1 MPSTFFGLNTAY
13 LGLTATNASLN
24 TTSNNIS
31 NVETEGYSRQHT
43 VQQASDALRTFTTYG
58 CAGAGVDV
66 LAVERYR
73 DEFYDIKY
81 WENNASLGHYEVKE
95 YYMKQI
101 ENYFMD
107 NGDEEGEMQGFNTLF
122 DHMYEALADLR
133 KDSPTDEVRR
143 EFLGRAEELAE
154 YFNTMA
160 GNLQKMQ
167 KDINAEIKTNVDRI
181 NSLADKIVTLNKQIN
196 VIELSGANANELRDQ
211 RALMIDELSEI
222 IDVETDEMPVI
233 DPNNPDRY
241 TGATRFVVKIA
252 GRQTLVDGQTSN
264 ELYCVAR
271 SRHEKVNQ
279 SDAEGLY
286 DIYWSNGN
294 RFSLTNASMGGKL
307 KGLADLRDGNNGEY
321 FHGTV
326 SAADVRRING
336 ENHSVITVD
345 VSAEYLKDINKCT
358 LPDNGGKIM
367 ISNRELYFD
376 SWTMKYNAEKD
387 TYSYE
392 FVLSD
397 KTKNENTDV
406 GGTVGKDVSV
416 GSRIQYQG
424 IPYYMEQ
431 MNEWIRCYSR
441 AFNDILTQEGAIDN
455 YGKAAEFLFLGNE
468 PTDDAQFTFADSY
481 DVMIN
486 GNYSISCT
494 DDSYYRLTAFNFSV
508 SDKMLDDPNLL
519 ATHTS
524 NADEESKYDIVDDLI
539 DLKTNVDRM
548 KFRGSSS
555 SQFLQCV
562 LSDISLNAKR
572 ANDFSENY
580 SYISK
585 TIQTQRL
592 SFSGV
597 DEDEEAVN
605 LVKYQNAYTLAS
617 KMIQTLTE
625 VYDRLILET
634 GV

>member
-13 LGLTATNASLN
+13 LGLTAANASLN

-43 VQQASDALRTFTTYG
+43 VQQASDALRTFMTYG

-66 LAVERYR
+66 LAIERYR

-81 WENNASLGHYEVKE
+81 WENNSSLGQYEVKQ

-101 ENYFMD
+101 EGYFMD
-107 NGDEEGEMQGFNTLF
+107 NGDEEGELKGFNTLF
-122 DHMYEALADLR
+122 DHMYAALADLR

-167 KDINAEIKTNVDRI
+167 KDVNAEIKTNVDLI

-196 VIELSGANANELRDQ
+196 VIELSGSNANELRDQ
-211 RALMIDELSEI
+211 RALMIDQLSEI
-222 IDVETDEMPVI
+222 VDVETDEMMVI
-233 DPNNPDRY
+233 DPHNPDRY
-241 TGATRFVVKIA
+241 TGATRFIVKIA
-252 GRQTLVDGQTSN
+252 GGQTLLDDQFSN
-264 ELYCVAR
+264 RLSCVAR
-271 SRHEKVNQ
+271 NRNEKINQ

-286 DIYWSNGN
+286 DICWSNGN
-294 RFSLTNASMGGKL
+294 KFSLTNASMGGKL

-326 SAADVRRING
+326 TSTDVRRVNG
-336 ENHSVITVD
+336 EKHSIVTVD
-345 VSAEYLKDINKCT
+345 VGAEYLKDINKCT

-367 ISNRELYFD
+367 IANRELYFD

-406 GGTVGKDVSV
+406 GGMIGKEANI
-416 GSRIQYQG
+416 GERIQYQG

-441 AFNDILTQEGAIDN
+441 TFNDILTQEGAIDN
-455 YGKAAEFLFLGNE
+455 YGKPA
-468 PTDDAQFTFADSY
+468 
-481 DVMIN
+481 
-486 GNYSISCT
+486 
-494 DDSYYRLTAFNFSV
+494 
-508 SDKMLDDPNLL
+508 
-519 ATHTS
+519 
-524 NADEESKYDIVDDLI
+524 
-539 DLKTNVDRM
+539 
-548 KFRGSSS
+548 
-555 SQFLQCV
+555 
-562 LSDISLNAKR
+562 
-572 ANDFSENY
+572 
-580 SYISK
+580 
-585 TIQTQRL
+585 
-592 SFSGV
+592 
-597 DEDEEAVN
+597 
-605 LVKYQNAYTLAS
+605 
-617 KMIQTLTE
+617 
-625 VYDRLILET
+625 
-634 GV
+634 